1 MVSSAMSSEVLPETE
16 RRALADD
23 FQTGI
28 SKAGNKGC
36 QRQDCSIMHV
46 LLQ

>member
-1 MVSSAMSSEVLPETE
+1 MVSSTMASEVLPETE
-16 RRALADD
+16 GRALADD
-23 FQTGI
+23 FHTGI

-36 QRQDCSIMHV
+36 QCQDCSIMHV